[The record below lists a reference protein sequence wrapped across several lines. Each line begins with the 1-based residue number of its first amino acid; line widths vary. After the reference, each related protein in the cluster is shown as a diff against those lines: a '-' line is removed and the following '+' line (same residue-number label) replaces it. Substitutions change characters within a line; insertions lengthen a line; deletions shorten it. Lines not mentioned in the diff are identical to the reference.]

1 MQNFLGKANCI
12 KGKVEDSD
20 ARVDERLDRLPW
32 RSFVSPLFFSLVLIV
47 LYALIY
53 AHKILRALLLLSPT
67 ILTIAQ

>member
-32 RSFVSPLFFSLVLIV
+32 RSFVFPHCFL
-47 LYALIY
+47 A
-53 AHKILRALLLLSPT
+53 
-67 ILTIAQ
+67 